1 MYRSITVMKPKT
13 YRQRNIYNLQF
24 TVYMGE
30 KHFFIVNQVYIDNN
44 IFRFVKNK
52 NIVNSIKTYSR
63 VDVPE
68 PNAFVLCTAT
78 AG

>member
-30 KHFFIVNQVYIDNN
+30 KHFFIVNQVYIANN

-52 NIVNSIKTYSR
+52 NIQTDR
-63 VDVPE
+63 
-68 PNAFVLCTAT
+68 L
-78 AG
+78 